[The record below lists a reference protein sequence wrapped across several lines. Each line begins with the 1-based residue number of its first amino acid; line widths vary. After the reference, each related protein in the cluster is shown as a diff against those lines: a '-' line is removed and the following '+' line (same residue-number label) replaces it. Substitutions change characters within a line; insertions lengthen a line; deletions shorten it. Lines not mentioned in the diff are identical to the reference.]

1 MNHDVL
7 IIEQGFLRPRGAKPV
22 HGVELFR
29 LNLIRALLDRG
40 IGVTVVAEKS
50 WGPRVEAFLQDPAAA
65 GVADAKA
72 ATPKAELVLA
82 PPIGG
87 VTGAGFIG
95 AVRAGAKGRRWR
107 TVLFG
112 NARLGMVPAMHWA
125 QWMGLGERYVLF
137 AHRDP
142 GGNFLDSVATLR
154 FDVVAN
160 SEWVAAWYR
169 GQVPGRVSVCY
180 GLASAERFYP
190 RATDAGAA
198 GARGDGRTH
207 LVLLG
212 RLPNIS
218 KGQERALAALRE
230 LPEAVRGRVHL
241 HLASF
246 AQPPELTDP
255 CVTAH
260 PWMPPDRV
268 GEFLRGMDAMLAIST
283 HETFSQAIVQGML
296 TGLPIIASD
305 LPVYVEKLDAL
316 AGADGAAS
324 ARDERARDVGA
335 GRPEVRRGGLLCRSN
350 AEIGAAIE
358 VLAGDAALRARLGA
372 EGRSIALARYVWDTD
387 HFIREHLFAG

>member
-1 MNHDVL
+1 
-7 IIEQGFLRPRGAKPV
+7 
-22 HGVELFR
+22 
-29 LNLIRALLDRG
+29 
-40 IGVTVVAEKS
+40 
-50 WGPRVEAFLQDPAAA
+50 
-65 GVADAKA
+65 
-72 ATPKAELVLA
+72 
-82 PPIGG
+82 
-87 VTGAGFIG
+87 
-95 AVRAGAKGRRWR
+95 
-107 TVLFG
+107 VLFG

-125 QWMGLGERYVLF
+125 QWMNLGERYVLF

-169 GQVPGRVSVCY
+169 GQTPGRVSVCY

-190 RATDAGAA
+190 PAADAGPA
-198 GARGDGRTH
+198 GARGDGRLH
-207 LVLLG
+207 MVLLG

-230 LPEAVRGRVHL
+230 LPESVRARVHL

-305 LPVYVEKLDAL
+305 LPVYVEKLDTL
-316 AGADGAAS
+316 SGAGS
-324 ARDERARDVGA
+324 ARDDGA
-335 GRPEVRRGGLLCRSN
+335 GQPEVRRGGLLCRSN

-358 VLAGDAALRARLGA
+358 MLAGDAALRARLGA
-372 EGRSIALARYVWDTD
+372 EGRAIALARYVWDTD
-387 HFIREHLFAG
+387 HFVREHLFAG